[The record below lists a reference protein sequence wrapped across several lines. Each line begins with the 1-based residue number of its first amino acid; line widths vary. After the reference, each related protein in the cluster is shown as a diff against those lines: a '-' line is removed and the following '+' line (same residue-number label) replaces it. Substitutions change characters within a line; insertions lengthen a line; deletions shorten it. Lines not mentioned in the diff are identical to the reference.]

1 MGLELTIQGLSQAAW
16 PGGTPSRDSSKQK
29 SAEGRGRAFN
39 YARAKTPEEA
49 LTYIEQLYQAGRT
62 DELGG
67 LLRRS
72 PVFREAWQTL
82 QQFSSTGSEAAGGP
96 ASSIPA
102 AAPTTERS
110 WLPAPLPNAGPKGQ
124 FQSPGQDLPA
134 AQVTATQRF
143 SPEIPAD
150 RTYPVPARKPS
161 CSLAA
166 GRWVYETQARYYAGE
181 KANVPGISLRV

>member
-1 MGLELTIQGLSQAAW
+1 MGFEILSIQGLSQAAW
-16 PGGTPSRDSSKQK
+16 PRTPGPDSTKPK
-29 SAEGRGRAFN
+29 SAEGGLRSSDPAG
-39 YARAKTPEEA
+39 AKTPEEA

-72 PVFREAWQTL
+72 PVFREAWQIL

-134 AQVTATQRF
+134 SPVTATQRF
-143 SPEIPAD
+143 STEIPAA

-166 GRWVYETQARYYAGE
+166 GRRVYETQARYYARE
-181 KANVPGISLRV
+181 KANVPSISLRV